1 MRIGE
6 PADSRLLWRR
16 LVPYRLCAF
25 ASPGYLA
32 ERGAP
37 GRPTDLEGH
46 DTVNLRYQSTG
57 QSYRWPFRIG
67 DREIEIVPP
76 SGIMA
81 DASEALVA
89 VVAAGGGI
97 GMLAT
102 FIAAPYVARG
112 ELVPILSDF
121 AVERNNIAAL
131 WPESRRA
138 NPAVRAFLALLQELT
153 LDGGVDADL

>member
-1 MRIGE
+1 
-6 PADSRLLWRR
+6 
-16 LVPYRLCAF
+16 
-25 ASPGYLA
+25 
-32 ERGAP
+32 
-37 GRPTDLEGH
+37 
-46 DTVNLRYQSTG
+46 
-57 QSYRWPFRIG
+57 
-67 DREIEIVPP
+67 
-76 SGIMA
+76 MA

-89 VVAAGGGI
+89 AVAAGGGI